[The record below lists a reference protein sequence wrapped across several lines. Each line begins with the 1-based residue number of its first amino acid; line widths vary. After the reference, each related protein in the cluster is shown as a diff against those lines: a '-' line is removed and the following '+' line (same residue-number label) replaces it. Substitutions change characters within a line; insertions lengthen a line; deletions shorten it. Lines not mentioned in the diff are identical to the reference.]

1 MHPEPDR
8 RRGGRRTRT
17 AALLTLTLTGSLLVL
32 PGAAQALPDPTPA
45 ANTAVAPAPAGAVQ
59 TVEDY
64 EDGVPPEVLLFASS
78 DPERP
83 EVGTVASDD
92 RPGAGGDND
101 AFSVRYDIEGWG
113 GFTHNFIAPDGHQ
126 DWRAY
131 DGFSF
136 WVKGDGSGRQV
147 QFEIKDGGEH
157 GEASELWESFFI
169 DDSTGWKQV
178 RTTFPNFAWRTSY
191 QPADGP
197 KDKELQLDRMWG
209 FAVNLPQG
217 AGELHFD
224 QVELFTN
231 VATVADFE
239 APQPQLNPPAGEPGI
254 ITFSGD
260 DSRIPQLSYVDA
272 SRDGTPADNQA
283 LSVAIDTTT
292 SWAGFG
298 QNLSFNTE
306 PQDWSSFG
314 GFRFW
319 YFSPLTVPPAAPGAG
334 RRIDVEI
341 KDGGA
346 DAEHSELWITSFTED
361 WVGWRLVELPFSQFK
376 YRTDYQPIGGINQEL
391 DLDQM
396 WGYAMQPRSGYADT
410 FRIDDVEVYGVP
422 QVGPTV
428 RVAADPAVSLLDEGE
443 STTVT
448 IRLTNTDDAPLDDE
462 VTLRYATGAG
472 TATPGEDYEPVEGEF
487 VLPAGTASGTTR
499 QITVHTRSDEQAEM
513 AETIPLTLSGNGIA
527 VPENPPNIVLN
538 AHDLPYLDASRPV
551 AERVADLL
559 GRMSVEEKVG
569 QMTQAERNALDS
581 PNDLATWR
589 LGSLLSGG
597 GSTPTPNTP
606 EAWADMV
613 DGYQTYTL
621 QTRLQ
626 IPLLYGVDAVHG
638 HSNVQGTTIFPHN
651 IGLGAARDPE
661 LVERVGH
668 VTAEETRATG
678 PQWSFAP
685 CACVARDDR
694 WGRTYEAYGED
705 PALVI
710 ANETVIDGL
719 QGHEL
724 ADRKDADRVLASV
737 KHYAGDGGTEYRP
750 GDGGYPI
757 DQGVVVMSREEF
769 DRVHLDPY
777 IPAVRKHNAGT
788 IMPSYS
794 SVDFTEDGVGNP
806 VKMHAH
812 KELLTDVLK
821 EEIGFDGF
829 LISDYAAIDQI
840 PGDYD
845 SDVRISINAGLDMIM
860 VPNEYQRFEE
870 TLLGEIEAGN
880 IPMSRIDD
888 AVSRILTQKFH
899 LGLFEQPFTD
909 RTNLADVGSPEN
921 RAVAREAAA
930 KSQVL
935 LRNTDQVLPLA
946 NTGKLYVAGAN
957 ADDIGAQAGGWT
969 ITWQGG
975 NGDITPGTSI
985 LDGIQQ
991 VAPDTEVTY
1000 SADASAPLD
1009 GHDRAIVV
1017 VGEQPYAEG
1026 IGDVG
1031 NNGFTMTLSAAE
1043 QDTVNTVCS
1052 AVDECVVLVISGRP
1066 LVLDDALASAD
1077 AVVASWLPG
1086 TEGAGVADVL
1096 FGEQPFT
1103 GQLPVSW
1110 PRSLDQEPINVGDA
1124 SYDPLYPYGW
1134 GLRTDATQDRL
1145 HELRAELAG
1154 IEQDGWT
1161 QAAVQVLDLSLRNDS
1176 SWQDDG
1182 SVRDERRVVTELTV
1196 VSTLLSFSSRDIAA
1210 QHELLVSTLRDVAQA
1225 AIVREGVTAP
1235 SATRTSTLTADAEH
1249 ALLTGKPTTATWKLA
1264 AAWRIAAG

>member
-1 MHPEPDR
+1 MD
-8 RRGGRRTRT
+8 
-17 AALLTLTLTGSLLVL
+17 
-32 PGAAQALPDPTPA
+32 
-45 ANTAVAPAPAGAVQ
+45 
-59 TVEDY
+59 
-64 EDGVPPEVLLFASS
+64 
-78 DPERP
+78 
-83 EVGTVASDD
+83 TVASDD

-101 AFSVRYDIEGWG
+101 AFSVRYDIDGWG

-126 DWRAY
+126 EWRAY

-147 QFEIKDGGEH
+147 QFEIKDDGEH
-157 GEASELWESFFI
+157 GEASELWESFVI

-178 RTTFPNFAWRTSY
+178 RTIFPDFAWRTSY

-239 APQPQLNPPAGEPGI
+239 APQLNPPGGQPGI

-260 DSRIPQLSYVDA
+260 DSRTPQLSYVDA
-272 SRDGTPADNQA
+272 ARDGTPADSQA

-298 QNLSFNTE
+298 QNRSFNTE
-306 PQDWSSFG
+306 PQDWDSFG
-314 GFRFW
+314 GVRFW

-334 RRIDVEI
+334 RRI
-341 KDGGA
+341 
-346 DAEHSELWITSFTED
+346 
-361 WVGWRLVELPFSQFK
+361 
-376 YRTDYQPIGGINQEL
+376 
-391 DLDQM
+391 
-396 WGYAMQPRSGYADT
+396 ADT
-410 FRIDDVEVYGVP
+410 SRIDDVEVHGVP

-462 VTLRYATGAG
+462 VTLRYATGTG

-487 VLPAGTASGTTR
+487 VFPAGTASGTTR
-499 QITVHTRSDEQAEM
+499 QITVQTRSDEQAEV
-513 AETIPLTLSGNGIA
+513 AETIPLTLSGNGIG

-538 AHDLPYLDASRPV
+538 AHGLPYLDASRPV

-569 QMTQAERNALDS
+569 QMTQAERNAPDS

-606 EAWADMV
+606 ESWADMV

-750 GDGGYPI
+750 GNGGYPI
-757 DQGVVVMSREEF
+757 R
-769 DRVHLDPY
+769 
-777 IPAVRKHNAGT
+777 
-788 IMPSYS
+788 
-794 SVDFTEDGVGNP
+794 
-806 VKMHAH
+806 
-812 KELLTDVLK
+812 
-821 EEIGFDGF
+821 
-829 LISDYAAIDQI
+829 
-840 PGDYD
+840 PGRRGHEPG
-845 SDVRISINAGLDMIM
+845 RIR
-860 VPNEYQRFEE
+860 P
-870 TLLGEIEAGN
+870 
-880 IPMSRIDD
+880 
-888 AVSRILTQKFH
+888 
-899 LGLFEQPFTD
+899 
-909 RTNLADVGSPEN
+909 GSP
-921 RAVAREAAA
+921 
-930 KSQVL
+930 
-935 LRNTDQVLPLA
+935 
-946 NTGKLYVAGAN
+946 GALHSG
-957 ADDIGAQAGGWT
+957 GA
-969 ITWQGG
+969 
-975 NGDITPGTSI
+975 
-985 LDGIQQ
+985 
-991 VAPDTEVTY
+991 
-1000 SADASAPLD
+1000 
-1009 GHDRAIVV
+1009 
-1017 VGEQPYAEG
+1017 
-1026 IGDVG
+1026 
-1031 NNGFTMTLSAAE
+1031 
-1043 QDTVNTVCS
+1043 
-1052 AVDECVVLVISGRP
+1052 
-1066 LVLDDALASAD
+1066 
-1077 AVVASWLPG
+1077 
-1086 TEGAGVADVL
+1086 
-1096 FGEQPFT
+1096 
-1103 GQLPVSW
+1103 
-1110 PRSLDQEPINVGDA
+1110 
-1124 SYDPLYPYGW
+1124 
-1134 GLRTDATQDRL
+1134 
-1145 HELRAELAG
+1145 
-1154 IEQDGWT
+1154 
-1161 QAAVQVLDLSLRNDS
+1161 
-1176 SWQDDG
+1176 
-1182 SVRDERRVVTELTV
+1182 
-1196 VSTLLSFSSRDIAA
+1196 
-1210 QHELLVSTLRDVAQA
+1210 
-1225 AIVREGVTAP
+1225 
-1235 SATRTSTLTADAEH
+1235 
-1249 ALLTGKPTTATWKLA
+1249 
-1264 AAWRIAAG
+1264 